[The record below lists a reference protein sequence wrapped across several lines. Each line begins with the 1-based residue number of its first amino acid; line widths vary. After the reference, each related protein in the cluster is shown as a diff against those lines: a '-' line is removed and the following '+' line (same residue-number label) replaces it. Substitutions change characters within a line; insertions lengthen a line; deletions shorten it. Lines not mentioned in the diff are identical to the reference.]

1 MDMVAYTLKYS
12 GDKGN
17 ISSVSEGD
25 VSISYDTTNNL
36 GNTINN
42 RINRLSSLYSIRCSY
57 F

>member
-25 VSISYDTTNNL
+25 ITVSYDTANNL

-42 RINRLSSLYSIRCSY
+42 RINRLSSLYSIRCNY